1 MPAVNNGATSL
12 DYQISGYYNSPHSAS
27 WGTGG
32 LLYHLGAMREAEL
45 EEITLNLELNPKLW
59 NSKDELIPVVR
70 EKLLGIAKFFIEDLG
85 LYTVKDIRITGSEAN
100 YNYNEFSD
108 IDLHIVYD
116 FEKLGVDTE
125 ILQDYFKAKKDIFNS
140 EYSFMIRQ
148 IPVEVGVEDI
158 NNPIVAEGIYSLTMD
173 TWIKKPSN
181 AGLEITDVNQS
192 VLDFYIQKVE
202 NAIESKN
209 KQTIL
214 DTWAEIKKL
223 RKNSLASNGEF
234 AQGNLIFK
242 HLRNKKYISRLKSA
256 LDNIISIELS
266 LESKKEI

>member
-1 MPAVNNGATSL
+1 MPAVNSGATSL

-45 EEITLNLELNPKLW
+45 DEVTLNLELNPKLW
-59 NSKDELIPVVR
+59 NSKDELIPIVR
-70 EKLLGIAKFFIEDLG
+70 EKLLGIARFFIEDLG
-85 LYTVKDIRITGSEAN
+85 LYTVQDIRITGSEAN

-108 IDLHIVYD
+108 IDLHIIYD
-116 FEKLGVDTE
+116 FDKLGVDTE

-140 EYSFMIRQ
+140 EYDFMIKQ

-158 NNPIVAEGIYSLTMD
+158 NNPIVAEGIYSVLTN

-181 AGLEITDVNQS
+181 AGLEINDVNQS
-192 VLDFYIQKVE
+192 ILDFYIQKVE
-202 NAIESKN
+202 DAIESKD
-209 KQTIL
+209 KQIIL

-223 RKNSLASNGEF
+223 RKDSLAVDGEF

-256 LDNIISIELS
+256 LDNIISVELS
-266 LESKKEI
+266 LENKKEI